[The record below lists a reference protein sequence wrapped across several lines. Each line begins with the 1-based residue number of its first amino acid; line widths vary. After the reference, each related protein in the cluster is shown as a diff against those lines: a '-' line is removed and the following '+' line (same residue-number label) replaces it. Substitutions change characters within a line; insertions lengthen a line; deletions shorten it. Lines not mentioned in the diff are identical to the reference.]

1 MTLPLWSLLPVL
13 KLGANLPGEQGELA
27 QIQKM
32 HFENGHLAN
41 EPSPG
46 SNALFLL

>member
-1 MTLPLWSLLPVL
+1 MTLPLWSPLPVL
-13 KLGANLPGEQGELA
+13 KLGADVPGERGELA

-41 EPSPG
+41 EPFS
-46 SNALFLL
+46 SSYALFLL